1 MFSDFIETS
10 PNRIAC
16 EFSGGAGAWV
26 PAGGVAGSREP
37 GVWLSETGVAFA
49 CSCPCGVETLVAFAR
64 VGRASTETGVA
75 FAGEK
80 WVFFVRFSAAEVL
93 SVSVVAVEGR
103 AVVMAVSRWPAVAVA
118 EVSLVSMSPRG
129 CVLWANK
136 FAQRTKMDRN
146 RRFMARWA
154 SFFAD
159 RPPEAA
165 LMGELFCRHHGT
177 HSRPRCWRGCVA

>member
-49 CSCPCGVETLVAFAR
+49 CSCPCGVETAI
-64 VGRASTETGVA
+64 A

-80 WVFFVRFSAAEVL
+80 WVFLACFSVAEV
-93 SVSVVAVEGR
+93 SPVSTVAVEGR